1 MITPVP
7 KQRPD
12 TGHVRR
18 GDMAERRFLDGAF
31 FPDGTP
37 NIPSQAYADYLE
49 AQSMTPRADPVDDAE
64 PVQSEQYFTSNLN
77 KYDQQPFSNFGYD
90 VAGDYLSSAL
100 SSFKNA
106 ATGQGVATMLP
117 EMAFYP
123 GGPTGLEKVYGGVAD
138 TTLGMFSTIVAGLG
152 GITGYLAEQVP
163 FQSEEK
169 EDLLSRDLLGS
180 VEFLEQ
186 KIAPYVGAIGIF
198 SQLGRAS
205 RIATAAN
212 RLPVARVEDAVE
224 VPEFGALAAQ
234 QQQAQEFDELL
245 ENIDFE
251 EIEDAVDPDFIP
263 VEDIRIDPT
272 QPVDIVETTPAP
284 FSMLEFDERMRAT
297 QGVAAPEYDD
307 MLLDAILNPTDAER
321 LEEGFMPIDDDIT
334 DIVDYEMVPDD
345 NILDDAAEAA
355 DEAARAA
362 EKVDIEQL
370 LADTPITSI
379 NEAVNTEQLR
389 ELYASYNLPIP
400 TTKAEELAANIIIES
415 NNKKIA
421 NSQIG
426 NLPPSQRQSYVP
438 PEYARQGAD
447 LDYLKAHAPAD
458 VYNKQGPTILE
469 AKLTEQ
475 QEGRLGALP
484 PINSGND
491 GPRIAPEFYSS
502 AVNAAKSLSVKSASY
517 KELKRLML
525 KQKGVKVK
533 ELEWSGAD
541 EAFEGRNDVTPQELT
556 EYLEDNTNLIEA
568 KTIQGGPDNSGNIN
582 VLEER
587 YIDRELP
594 KILEDGKETFIDEWQ
609 DLHADME
616 SVQAYAASEN
626 YAYLD
631 RFAET
636 SSVGVETGKELAE
649 KFPDGWIFENNQ
661 YETTI
666 FDNKEDAANFD
677 WNEKVDEFRDEIRE
691 SLEERLSDAQG
702 TNEYLDMLFPD
713 GNRPDWAENMDTEL
727 EYAEYFPRGGTNMR
741 ETTYQFRD
749 PTGKLDDDYFEETH
763 FGSSDR
769 ADNLVAHARTAEFPV
784 EGGGRAYHVGEAQ
797 SDMQQ
802 GIRDL
807 GATPR
812 TREQEVAAIKVT
824 DLKDDIRMA
833 TTTTELRLNKA
844 IFGDEVGL
852 GVTYRREKY
861 PEALETYK
869 TIVANFKSKYLG
881 TQFSSSDINLEHT
894 FFKES
899 AGNTEELQNN
909 LYNFAYYIIDNK
921 NTVPTEYVTWA
932 KNQIMTNQQINK
944 LKDRLDKN
952 LEIYGDVDLSNEQV
966 GAPFVESTDA
976 WVDMVLRRQLADAVE
991 SGADY
996 ITLPNPEMV
1005 VRYTQGDLEGHR
1017 QFYGN
1022 IAPKNLLNIAKSADQ
1037 TAELFPLRIQTDG
1050 GMEDVLALPL
1060 TPQLIK
1066 SLQKKGLPNYMLPFG
1081 IGGAAGFG
1089 SLGSI
1094 TNDERTGG
1102 AI

>member
-1 MITPVP
+1 
-7 KQRPD
+7 
-12 TGHVRR
+12 
-18 GDMAERRFLDGAF
+18 MAERRFLEDAF

-49 AQSMTPRADPVDDAE
+49 TQSMTPRADPVGYVAPPPDNREKILSNYGFDAGNE
-64 PVQSEQYFTSNLN
+64 
-77 KYDQQPFSNFGYD
+77 
-90 VAGDYLSSAL
+90 YLSAAGQQ
-100 SSFKNA
+100 FKNA

-123 GGPTGLEKVYGGVAD
+123 GGPTGLEKVYGGIAD
-138 TTLGMFSTIVAGLG
+138 TGLGLLSTIVSGLG
-152 GITGYLAEQVP
+152 YGAGFVAEQMP
-163 FQSEEK
+163 FQNEND
-169 EDLLSRDLLGS
+169 EDRLSRDLLGG
-180 VEFLEQ
+180 VEFAEQ
-186 KIAPYVGAIGIF
+186 YLTPYFGLF
-198 SQLGRAS
+198 TKLGRAS
-205 RIATAAN
+205 KVATAAN

-224 VPEFGALAAQ
+224 IPEFGALAAQ

-272 QPVDIVETTPAP
+272 QPMNIVDTTPAP
-284 FSMLEFDERMRAT
+284 FSMLDFDERMRAT
-297 QGVAAPEYDD
+297 QGDITPTNDD
-307 MLLDAILNPTDAER
+307 MLLDAILNPTAAER
-321 LEEGFMPIDDDIT
+321 LEEGFRPIDEVD

-362 EKVDIEQL
+362 EKIDREQL
-370 LADTPITSI
+370 RAILFADTPITSI

-400 TTKAEELAANIIIES
+400 KNNAEELAANIIIES

-421 NSQIG
+421 DSQIG
-426 NLPPSQRQSYVP
+426 NLPPTQRQSYDA
-438 PEYARQGAD
+438 PEDFRQGAD

-458 VYNKQGPTILE
+458 VYNKQGPTMLE
-469 AKLTEQ
+469 AKLTDQ

-568 KTIQGGPDNSGNIN
+568 KTIEGRPDNSGNIN

-594 KILEDGKETFIDEWQ
+594 QFLENEKATFIDNWEDIQ
-609 DLHADME
+609 ENMV
-616 SVQAYAASEN
+616 SVEDYVASGN
-626 YAYLD
+626 YTALD

-636 SSVGVETGKELAE
+636 SSVGVETGEELAE
-649 KFPDGWIFENNQ
+649 KFPDGWILQKEGNSLVPDGVTLVF
-661 YETTI
+661 
-666 FDNKEDAANFD
+666 EDADTASKYE
-677 WNEKVDEFRDEIRE
+677 WNNEQVDYVRQEARE
-691 SLEERLSDAQG
+691 LLEENLSNAQG
-702 TNEYLDMLFPD
+702 TDEYLGMLFPE
-713 GNRPDWAENMDTEL
+713 GNRPDWAENMDTDIPFEL
-727 EYAEYFPRGGTNMR
+727 QYAEFFPQGGINMR

-749 PTGKLDDDYFEETH
+749 PTGKLDDNYFQEAH
-763 FGSSDR
+763 FGESNR
-769 ADNLVAHARTAEFPV
+769 NENLVAHARTAEFPV
-784 EGGGRAYHVGEAQ
+784 EGGGRAYHLGEAQ

-802 GIRDL
+802 GIRSE
-807 GATPR
+807 GVTPR
-812 TREQEVAAIKVT
+812 TREQEVAEIKIT

-833 TTTTELRLNKA
+833 TTTTELRLNRA
-844 IFGDEVGL
+844 IFGDDVGL

-869 TIVANFKSKYLG
+869 TIIANFKNSYLG

-894 FFKES
+894 FQKES
-899 AGNTEELQNN
+899 NVGSSIGVESLQNT
-909 LYNFAYYIIDNK
+909 LYDFADYIIDNK

-932 KNQIMTNQQINK
+932 KNQIVTNQQINI

-952 LEIYGDVDLSNEQV
+952 LEIYGGADLSNDQV

-1017 QFYGN
+1017 QFYSN
-1022 IAPKNLLNIAKSADQ
+1022 IAPKNLLNIARSSDP

-1060 TPQLIK
+1060 TPQLIR
-1066 SLQKKGLPNYMLPFG
+1066 SLQKKGLPTYMLPFG
-1081 IGGAAGFG
+1081 IAGAAGFG

-1094 TNDERTGG
+1094 SNDERTGG

>member
-1 MITPVP
+1 VITPVP

-12 TGHVRR
+12 TGHARR
-18 GDMAERRFLDGAF
+18 GDMAERRFLEDAF

-37 NIPSQAYADYLE
+37 NIPSQAYADYL
-49 AQSMTPRADPVDDAE
+49 AANPRMPVVDGPTPVEEEKSFFQNPA
-64 PVQSEQYFTSNLN
+64 
-77 KYDQQPFSNFGYD
+77 KYNQKPFDNAGFD
-90 VAGDYLSSAL
+90 IAGDFLRTAGQQL
-100 SSFKNA
+100 KNA
-106 ATGQGVATMLP
+106 ATGQGVATILP
-117 EMAFYP
+117 PMQFYP
-123 GGPTGLEKVYGGVAD
+123 GGPTGLEKVYGGIAD
-138 TTLGMFSTIVAGLG
+138 TGLGLLSTIVSGLVYGAGFV
-152 GITGYLAEQVP
+152 AEQMP
-163 FQSEEK
+163 FQNEND
-169 EDLLSRDLLGS
+169 EDRLSRDLLGG
-180 VEFLEQ
+180 VEFAEQ
-186 KIAPYVGAIGIF
+186 YLTPYFGLF
-198 SQLGRAS
+198 TKLGRAS
-205 RIATAAN
+205 KVATAAN

-224 VPEFGALAAQ
+224 IPEFGALAAQ
-234 QQQAQEFDELL
+234 EQAARISAIEDQGIDL
-245 ENIDFE
+245 ENLAANLQQIDE
-251 EIEDAVDPDFIP
+251 EF
-263 VEDIRIDPT
+263 EDIRIDPT
-272 QPVDIVETTPAP
+272 QPVDIVDTTPAP

-297 QGVAAPEYDD
+297 QGDITPTNDD
-307 MLLDAILNPTDAER
+307 MLLDAILNPTAAER
-321 LEEGFMPIDDDIT
+321 LEEGFRPIDEVD

-370 LADTPITSI
+370 LADTPVTSI
-379 NEAVNTEQLR
+379 RDAVNTEQLR

-415 NNKKIA
+415 DNKKIA
-421 NSQIG
+421 EANQDLRISYD
-426 NLPPSQRQSYVP
+426 LPENFRK
-438 PEYARQGAD
+438 GAD

-458 VYNKQGPTILE
+458 VYNKQGPTMLE

-556 EYLEDNTNLIEA
+556 EYLEDNTILIEA
-568 KTIQGGPDNSGNIN
+568 KTVEGQPDNSGNIN

-594 KILEDGKETFIDEWQ
+594 QFLENGKATFIDNWEDIQ
-609 DLHADME
+609 ENMV
-616 SVQAYAASEN
+616 SVEAYVASGN
-626 YAYLD
+626 YTALD

-636 SSVGVETGKELAE
+636 SSVGVETGEELAE
-649 KFPDGWIFENNQ
+649 KFPDGWILQKYGNSLVPDGVTLVF
-661 YETTI
+661 
-666 FDNKEDAANFD
+666 EDADTASKYE
-677 WNEKVDEFRDEIRE
+677 WNNEQVDYFRDEARE
-691 SLEERLSDAQG
+691 LLEENLSDAQG
-702 TNEYLDMLFPD
+702 TDEYLDMLFPD
-713 GNRPDWAENMDTEL
+713 GNRPDWAENMDTDIPFEL
-727 EYAEYFPRGGTNMR
+727 QYAEFFPQGGINMR

-749 PTGKLDDDYFEETH
+749 PTGKLDDNYFQEAH
-763 FGSSDR
+763 FGESNR
-769 ADNLVAHARTAEFPV
+769 NENLVAHARTAEFPV
-784 EGGGRAYHVGEAQ
+784 EGGGRAYHLGEAQ

-802 GIRDL
+802 GIRSE

-812 TREQEVAAIKVT
+812 TREQEVAEIKIT
-824 DLKDDIRMA
+824 DLQDDIRMA
-833 TTTTELRLNKA
+833 TTGTELSLNRA
-844 IFGDEVGL
+844 IFGDDVGL

-869 TIVANFKSKYLG
+869 TIIANFKNSYLG

-899 AGNTEELQNN
+899 SSIGVESLQNT
-909 LYNFAYYIIDNK
+909 LYDFADYIIDNK

-932 KNQIMTNQQINK
+932 KNQIVTNQQINI

-952 LEIYGDVDLSNEQV
+952 LEIYGGADLSNDQV

-1017 QFYGN
+1017 QFYSN
-1022 IAPKNLLNIAKSADQ
+1022 IAPKNLLNIARSSDP
-1037 TAELFPLRIQTDG
+1037 TAELFPLKIQTDG

-1060 TPQLIK
+1060 TPQLIR
-1066 SLQKKGLPNYMLPFG
+1066 SLQKKGLPTYMLPFG
-1081 IGGAAGFG
+1081 IAGAAGFG

-1094 TNDERTGG
+1094 SNDERTGG